1 MSAHAVAASQ
11 TAPAAS
17 KVGFWAG
24 ENFLPSGGRDLSAY
38 TPALWQ
44 TLAARHVPLY
54 VNVRYQYD
62 FAVPPGQSGGSGAL
76 DIIRQANSYGVPV
89 WAWLVVPSADGY
101 YAWNGDAPAELAAV
115 QALSE
120 WQTQESLTLQ
130 GVAFDPEP
138 SGQYFSAFYGA
149 LSASGDPVA
158 AVTSL
163 FEKTI
168 NPAAQCAAINDYNG
182 VYAWAG
188 AHFSNVI
195 AAPWPLALDG
205 IANGTVALQDATGY
219 WGLPRGAQALYF
231 QAYRSV
237 FESEFGGDP
246 GSALVASYLVRAR
259 SEFGTVRGQ
268 VTLGVAGDPPYA
280 TVAPLVNDV
289 RLAAALGATSIP
301 IYSLEYA
308 VSAYGLNG
316 VQQLIDA
323 GDNPLPSSVAH
334 AEATPTAQSSAAFGL
349 IKFADG
355 LATSLTPT
363 STAAQGTQQQPN
375 GYPGGCGGI
384 EVAPMGYHL
393 VASDGGVFSFGAA
406 GYYGSMGG
414 GRWTC
419 QSWACPPPPRRRGL
433 LASRR
438 RRRVFLRR
446 RPATRARWV
455 ASRWTC
461 QSAGMSPTP
470 DGGGY
475 WLVAADG
482 GVFGF
487 GDAGYYGSMGGKP
500 LAMPIVGMA
509 AMPDGAGYWL
519 VAKDGGVFS
528 FGDAGYYGSM
538 GGKPLAIPIV
548 GMAARAGWSRLLARG
563 GRRRRVQLR

>member
-115 QALSE
+115 QALSA

-414 GRWTC
+414 K
-419 QSWACPPPPRRRGL
+419 PLDMPI
-433 LASRR
+433 
-438 RRRVFLRR
+438 V
-446 RPATRARWV
+446 
-455 ASRWTC
+455 
-461 QSAGMSPTP
+461 GMSPTP

-482 GVFGF
+482 GVFTF
-487 GDAGYYGSMGGKP
+487 GDASYYGSMGGKP

-538 GGKPLAIPIV
+538 GGKPLAMPIV
-548 GMAARAGWSRLLARG
+548 GMAATPG
-563 GRRRRVQLR
+563 GRGYWLAASGGGVFALGDAPFRGATPGGPSSAPVVGVG

>member
-24 ENFLPSGGRDLSAY
+24 ENFLPSGRRDLSAY

-76 DIIRQANSYGVPV
+76 DIIRQANRYGVPV

-115 QALSE
+115 QALSA
-120 WQTQESLTLQ
+120 WQTQEGLTLQ

-138 SGQYFSAFYGA
+138 SQQYFSAFYGA
-149 LSASGDPVA
+149 LSASGGPVA

-334 AEATPTAQSSAAFGL
+334 AEATPTTQSNAAFGL

-414 GRWTC
+414 
-419 QSWACPPPPRRRGL
+419 
-433 LASRR
+433 
-438 RRRVFLRR
+438 
-446 RPATRARWV
+446 
-455 ASRWTC
+455 
-461 QSAGMSPTP
+461 
-470 DGGGY
+470 
-475 WLVAADG
+475 
-482 GVFGF
+482 
-487 GDAGYYGSMGGKP
+487 KP
-500 LAMPIVGMA
+500 LAMPIVGMSPT
-509 AMPDGAGYWL
+509 PDGGGYWL

-538 GGKPLAIPIV
+538 GGKPLAMPIV
-548 GMAARAGWSRLLARG
+548 GMSAMPDGGGYWLVAKDGGVFSFGDAGYYGSMGGKPLAMPIVGMSPTPG
-563 GRRRRVQLR
+563 GRGYWLVAKDGGVFSFGDAPFRGASPGGPSSAPVVGVG